1 MLAVKAITPLRSL
14 VLNGNIYDNNN
25 NNNNN
30 NNSNNNNSS
39 NNNIS
44 NNNKNKCTSYLTFE
58 EGELFW

>member
-1 MLAVKAITPLRSL
+1 MLAVKAITPWRSL
-14 VLNGNIYDNNN
+14 VLNGNIYD

>member
-14 VLNGNIYDNNN
+14 VLNGNIYD
-25 NNNNN
+25 NNNN

>member
-14 VLNGNIYDNNN
+14 VLNGNIYDN
-25 NNNNN
+25 
-30 NNSNNNNSS
+30 NNNNSS

>member
-14 VLNGNIYDNNN
+14 VLNGNIYD
-25 NNNNN
+25 NNN

>member
-25 NNNNN
+25 NNN
-30 NNSNNNNSS
+30 SNNNNSS
-39 NNNIS
+39 NNNIC

>member
-1 MLAVKAITPLRSL
+1 MAKISNVSCKSHHPLRSL
-14 VLNGNIYDNNN
+14 VLNGNIYD
-25 NNNNN
+25 NNN

>member
-1 MLAVKAITPLRSL
+1 MLAVNAITPLRSL
-14 VLNGNIYDNNN
+14 VLNGNIYD
-25 NNNNN
+25 NNN